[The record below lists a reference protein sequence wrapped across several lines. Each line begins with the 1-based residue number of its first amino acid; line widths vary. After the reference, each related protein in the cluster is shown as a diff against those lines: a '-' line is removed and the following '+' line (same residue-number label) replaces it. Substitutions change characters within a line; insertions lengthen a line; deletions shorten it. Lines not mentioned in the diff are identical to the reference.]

1 MVAGV
6 EIDQQ
11 LRTLYE
17 TNVIGPYVMTER
29 FKPLLEKSEQPRVVN
44 VTSGAG
50 SLTGKADKGSP
61 FYKRLV
67 PAYRASKSALNMI
80 TLVQRT
86 EYESL
91 GFKFFMVCPGHT
103 VSNLGPYNKAE
114 YGAKPTSEGAKV
126 VVTTVRG
133 ERDAQEGTA
142 YNQEETYQW

>member
-1 MVAGV
+1 MVADVG
-6 EIDQQ
+6 IDEE
-11 LRTLYE
+11 LRTLFE
-17 TNVIGPYVMTER
+17 ANVVGPYVMTEK
-29 FKPLLEKSEQPRVVN
+29 FKPLLEKSEQPRVIN

-50 SLTGKADKGSP
+50 SLAVKADKASP

-86 EYESL
+86 EYEDVGL
-91 GFKFFMVCPGHT
+91 KFFLVCPGHT

-126 VVTTVRG
+126 VVETVRG

-142 YNQEETYQW
+142 YNQDITYQW